1 MEENRAGDGGD
12 EEEEGGEE
20 ELEEK
25 WNRALLDDS
34 GSTIHSGEG
43 RARANESGEETKE
56 RKR

>member
-1 MEENRAGDGGD
+1 MEENRAGDGGE
-12 EEEEGGEE
+12 EEEEGGE
-20 ELEEK
+20 EEK